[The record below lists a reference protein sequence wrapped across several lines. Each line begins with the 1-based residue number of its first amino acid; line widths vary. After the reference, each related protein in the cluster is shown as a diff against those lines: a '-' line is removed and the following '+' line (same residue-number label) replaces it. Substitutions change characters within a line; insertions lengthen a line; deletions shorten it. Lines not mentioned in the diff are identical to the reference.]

1 MGEFISLKVD
11 LDKATVAL
19 LKAQKIYE
27 SLRRDE
33 LAFLGTTG
41 GDEVTSFGRARVA
54 KPEEG
59 SPQSSP
65 DPGKKKDKPGETR
78 WDRMNTRFDKIERF
92 VRRAVASPVET
103 GFELAGAIPEVGG
116 IIKGG
121 WAGAKLAS
129 DLGAPALKGVLKALL
144 PDALKEFG
152 IPQEVIDRSLDKAL
166 KGISGMQGLANRL
179 RNWDEAFQPTL
190 QTMADVVKLRTRAG
204 GTVNSTNLSKMYDF
218 LFDYNKAETSMRRK
232 MEQMGRERLWEG
244 IAESVKR
251 SLSN

>member
-33 LAFLGTTG
+33 LAFLSTTG
-41 GDEVTSFGRARVA
+41 GDEVTTFGKA
-54 KPEEG
+54 KTKAEEG
-59 SPQSSP
+59 SPHRSP
-65 DPGKKKDKPGETR
+65 DPGRRGEGAGASK
-78 WDRMNTRFDKIERF
+78 WDRMNARFNKVEGFIK
-92 VRRAVASPVET
+92 RAVASPVET
-103 GFELAGAIPEVGG
+103 AFDIGNAIPVVGPIG
-116 IIKGG
+116 KGL
-121 WAGAKLAS
+121 WTGAKLAS
-129 DLGAPALKGVLKALL
+129 DLGAPALKGVLEALL
-144 PDALKEFG
+144 PDALKAVG
-152 IPQEVIDRSLDKAL
+152 IPEEAIRPALQKAL
-166 KGISGMQGLANRL
+166 EGISAFQKVANKI

-190 QTMADVVKLRTRAG
+190 QTMSEVVKLRTRAG
-204 GTVNSTNLSKMYDF
+204 GTVNSSSLAKMYDF